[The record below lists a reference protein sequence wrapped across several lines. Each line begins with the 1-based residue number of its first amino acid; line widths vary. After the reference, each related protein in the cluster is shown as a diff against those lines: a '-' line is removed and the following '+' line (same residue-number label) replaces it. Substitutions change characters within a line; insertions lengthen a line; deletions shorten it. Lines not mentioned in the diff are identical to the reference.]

1 MSLNSQ
7 RILIVGGSSGI
18 GLETARLAAQRG
30 AEVLIAGRNPERLRA
45 AGQSVGMGVQGME
58 ADFTDEASVARLMD
72 RAARID
78 HLVLAASINPALGQF
93 REVGL
98 DALRRAFEGKLFGY
112 WACAQRALPVL
123 RLDGSVTMLAG
134 AASRVG
140 VPGTAGVAAVN
151 GAITQMAQTLAK
163 ELAPLR
169 VNVVSPGM
177 IDTPAFDGMPA
188 GQRQAMFDHAAAA
201 VSSKRIGRAAEIADA
216 VMFLIGNGFTTGAL
230 LDVDGG
236 ARA

>member
-18 GLETARLAAQRG
+18 GLETTRLAAQRG

-45 AGQSVGMGVQGME
+45 AGQSVSMGVQGVE

-72 RAARID
+72 RAGRID

-93 REVGL
+93 HEVGL

-112 WACAQRALPVL
+112 WACTQRALPVL

-177 IDTPAFDGMPA
+177 IDTPVFDGMSA

-201 VSSKRIGRAAEIADA
+201 VSAKRIGRAAEIADA
-216 VMFLIGNGFTTGAL
+216 VMFLIENGFTTGAL

>member
-30 AEVLIAGRNPERLRA
+30 AEVLIVGRNPERLRA
-45 AGQSVGMGVQGME
+45 ARRSIGMDLQEMK
-58 ADFTDEASVARLMD
+58 ADFTDETSVARLME
-72 RAARID
+72 RAGRID
-78 HLVLAASINPALGQF
+78 HLVLAISINPALGHF

-98 DALRRAFEGKLFGY
+98 LALRRAFEGKLFGY
-112 WACAQRALPVL
+112 WACVQQALPVL

-134 AASRVG
+134 AASRVA

-169 VNVVSPGM
+169 VNVVSPSM

-188 GQRQAMFDHAAAA
+188 GQRQAMFDNAAAA
-201 VSSKRIGRAAEIADA
+201 VPVKRIGRAAEIAEA
-216 VMFLIGNGFTTGAL
+216 VMFLIGSGFTTGAL